1 MTVKDLE
8 ELYDYGYWANKRLF
22 EVLSQITLEDFTRQ
36 VDGSPASIRN
46 LLVHSMS
53 AEWGWLS
60 KCGGP
65 ERSSRLEPNDYP
77 TIESVIETW
86 SKVENWVRAFLPTL
100 KNQDLDRQIA
110 FTTERGESRSLS
122 LGSIMHHA
130 ANHSVHHR
138 GQISLLLRML
148 GKAPGNID
156 ILIYYALKNSP

>member
-8 ELYDYGYWANKRLF
+8 ALYDYGYWANKRLF
-22 EVLSQITLEDFTRQ
+22 EVLSQITPEDFTRQ
-36 VDGSPASIRN
+36 VAGTPASIRN
-46 LLVHSMS
+46 LLVHAMS

-65 ERSSRLEPNDYP
+65 ERGSRLEPNDYP
-77 TIESVIETW
+77 TVDSVIETW
-86 SKVENWVRAFLPTL
+86 SKVETWVRAFLSTL
-100 KNQDLDRQIA
+100 KDKDLDRQIA
-110 FTTERGESRSLS
+110 FTNERDESRSLP
-122 LGSIMHHA
+122 LGSIMQHA

-156 ILIYYALKNSP
+156 ILIYYALKTS

>member
-8 ELYDYGYWANKRLF
+8 EFYDYGYWANERLF
-22 EVLSQITLEDFTRQ
+22 EVVSQITPEDFTRQ
-36 VDGSPASIRN
+36 IDGSPASIRN

-77 TIESVIETW
+77 TIDSVIETW
-86 SKVENWVRAFLPTL
+86 TKVEKWVRAFLSRL
-100 KNQDLDRQIA
+100 KNQDLDRQIIFA
-110 FTTERGESRSLS
+110 NERGESRSLS

-130 ANHSVHHR
+130 ANHGVHHR
-138 GQISLLLRML
+138 GQISMLLRML
-148 GKAPGNID
+148 GKAPSNID
-156 ILIYYALKNSP
+156 ILVYYALKNSL

>member
-22 EVLSQITLEDFTRQ
+22 EVLSQIPTEDFTRQ

-65 ERSSRLEPNDYP
+65 ERAARLEPNNYP
-77 TIESVIETW
+77 TIDSVIETW
-86 SKVENWVRAFLPTL
+86 IKVETWVRSFLSTL
-100 KNQDLDRQIA
+100 NDQDLNRQIA
-110 FTTERGESRSLS
+110 FTNEQGDSRSLS
-122 LGSIMHHA
+122 LGSIMQHA

-148 GKAPGNID
+148 GKPVGNID
-156 ILIYYALKNSP
+156 ILIYYSLKNSS

>member
-86 SKVENWVRAFLPTL
+86 SKVENWVRAFLSTL
-100 KNQDLDRQIA
+100 RNQDLDRQIA

-148 GKAPGNID
+148 GKPPGNID
-156 ILIYYALKNSP
+156 ILFYYALKNSS